1 MTDDLIS
8 LTLFT
13 LSSILIVVNPIG
25 AMLVYNSLTDTMD
38 AGMKKRVAI
47 HACQLST
54 VVLLFFTLFGGN
66 LLNLFGITIEA
77 FTIAGGV
84 LLFGIGM
91 EMVYARTSRAKMTA
105 TEKYESIDAEE
116 VSSMPLA
123 FPMIS
128 GPGTITTVIVL
139 AKDAPM
145 QTEPLHLGMILLSVL
160 FTMVLTYILFIS
172 SDKFSHRIRQREY
185 RVVNRLMGIMLMAIA
200 VQFMINGISDAFPG
214 LLSGPL
220 VT

>member
-1 MTDDLIS
+1 MPRDLIS
-8 LTLFT
+8 FSLLT
-13 LSSILIVVNPIG
+13 LSSIIILVNPVG
-25 AMLVYNSLTDTMD
+25 AMLVYNSLTASMNHLNRR
-38 AGMKKRVAI
+38 RVAAY
-47 HACQLST
+47 ACRLSAG
-54 VVLLFFTLFGGN
+54 VLIFFTLFGTA
-66 LLNLFGITIEA
+66 LLNLFGITVHA

-91 EMVYARTSRAKMTA
+91 EMVYARVSRAKITA

-139 AKDAPM
+139 SQETPGL
-145 QTEPLHLGMILLSVL
+145 PVPVHLGIIIGGVLVTILL
-160 FTMVLTYILFIS
+160 TYLLMIS
-172 SDKFSHRIRQREY
+172 ADTFSHRIGEREY

-200 VQFMINGISDAFPG
+200 VQFMINGISSAFP
-214 LLSGPL
+214 SL
-220 VT
+220 VQTI

>member
-1 MTDDLIS
+1 MADDLVS

-13 LSSILIVVNPIG
+13 LSSIMIVVNPIG
-25 AMLVYNSLTDTMD
+25 AMLVYNSLTESMDTRTRKKV
-38 AGMKKRVAI
+38 AGY
-47 HACQLST
+47 ACRLS
-54 VVLLFFTLFGGN
+54 VIVLVFFTLFGSA
-66 LLNLFGITIEA
+66 LLSLFGITINA

-91 EMVYARTSRAKMTA
+91 EMVYARTSRTKITA

-139 AKDAPM
+139 SKDAPIL
-145 QTEPLHLGMILLSVL
+145 TEPVHLGIIIGSVL
-160 FTMVLTYILFIS
+160 TTIILTYLLMLS
-172 SDKFSHRIRQREY
+172 AERFSHRIGQREY
-185 RVVNRLMGIMLMAIA
+185 RVVNRLMGILLMAIA
-200 VQFMINGISDAFPG
+200 VQFIINGISQAFPA
-214 LLSGPL
+214 L

>member
-1 MTDDLIS
+1 MTDDLVS
-8 LTLFT
+8 FTLFT
-13 LSSILIVVNPIG
+13 LSSIMIVVNPIG
-25 AMLVYNSLTDTMD
+25 AMMVYNSLTESMD
-38 AGMKKRVAI
+38 IPTRKRVAVY
-47 HACQLST
+47 ACRLST
-54 VVLLFFTLFGGN
+54 VVLIFFTLFGSS
-66 LLNLFGITIEA
+66 LLSLFGITINA

-91 EMVYARTSRAKMTA
+91 EMVYARTSRAKITA

-139 AKDAPM
+139 SKNASGLAGPV
-145 QTEPLHLGMILLSVL
+145 HLGIILVSVL
-160 FTMVLTYILFIS
+160 VTMVLTYLLLIS
-172 SDKFSHRIRQREY
+172 AERFSHHIGQREY

-200 VQFMINGISDAFPG
+200 VQFMINGISSAFP
-214 LLSGPL
+214 SL
-220 VT
+220 VS

>member
-1 MTDDLIS
+1 MIDDLIS

-13 LSSILIVVNPIG
+13 LSSIIIVVNPIG
-25 AMLVYNSLTDTMD
+25 AMLVYHSLTEQMD
-38 AGMKKRVAI
+38 AVNRKRVAVY
-47 HACQLST
+47 ACRLSAF
-54 VVLLFFTLFGGN
+54 VLIFFTIFGSN
-66 LLNLFGITIEA
+66 LLALFGITIEA

-91 EMVYARTSRAKMTA
+91 EMVYARTSRAKITA

-139 AKDAPM
+139 SKDAPLM
-145 QTEPLHLGMILLSVL
+145 TAPVHLGIILGSILVTLLLTYLLLLSADR
-160 FTMVLTYILFIS
+160 LTNKIG
-172 SDKFSHRIRQREY
+172 HREY
-185 RVVNRLMGIMLMAIA
+185 RVVTRLMGILLMAIA
-200 VQFMINGISDAFPG
+200 VQFLINGISQAFPS
-214 LLSGPL
+214 LLG
-220 VT
+220 

>member
-1 MTDDLIS
+1 MAQDLVS

-25 AMLVYNSLTDTMD
+25 AMLVYNSLTEMMD
-38 AGMKKRVAI
+38 ISSRRQVAA
-47 HACQLST
+47 HACRLSF
-54 VVLLFFTLFGGN
+54 VVLIFFTIFGSA
-66 LLNLFGITIEA
+66 LLSLFGITIDA

-91 EMVYARTSRAKMTA
+91 EMVYARTSRAKITP
-105 TEKYESIDAEE
+105 TEQYEGIDADD

-139 AKDAPM
+139 SKDAPLL
-145 QTEPLHLGMILLSVL
+145 TEPVHLLIIVISILITMILTYVL
-160 FTMVLTYILFIS
+160 LISAERFT
-172 SDKFSHRIRQREY
+172 HRISQREY
-185 RVVNRLMGIMLMAIA
+185 RVINRLMGIMLMAIA
-200 VQFMINGISDAFPG
+200 VQFMINGISHAFPF
-214 LLSGPL
+214 LMR
-220 VT
+220 